1 MFNLTYEFKL
11 KPTQK
16 QIEIFEEWLETHRR
30 VYNHALAERKDW
42 YKSRSCQVQHCSLRC
57 EYIIRADEPRPT
69 FASQCKSLTAA
80 RKENE
85 YLKRVN
91 AQSLQQTLRRLEKAF
106 VSMWEQNHG
115 FPRFKKRDRMRS
127 FSFPQLGQNPLS
139 NGYVKLPVIG
149 AVKVRQS
156 RDIPVGE
163 ACPKGIGGV
172 IKQARVVKRVSGWYV
187 MLTVQWDVSVP
198 SPLPS
203 GYTCGTP
210 RANAVAYGGKT
221 PDASTGGTP
230 TPVACGGKPSCSAG
244 SATYWLPS
252 CSAVSPHGEAVGID
266 VGLTSFVA
274 TSNGLLVKRP
284 RFFVDAE
291 RKLKLLQQRVS
302 KKHIGSNNWHKA
314 QKKVAS
320 LHEYVA
326 SCRKDWHRKLSHQ
339 ICNDAG
345 MVFVED
351 LNLVGL
357 SRSMLG
363 KHCLDAGFGQFFNIL
378 EQTCFKRGVYF
389 QKVDSRKT
397 SQICPNCGVETGKK
411 ELSERTHICSNC
423 GYTTD
428 RDVAAAQVVAIRG
441 LAAVGHTVKMLAEG
455 KFIGI
460 PVTQESPTF

>member
-11 KPTQK
+11 KPTQN
-16 QIEIFEEWLETHRR
+16 QIALFEEWLETHRR
-30 VYNHALAERKDW
+30 VYNHALAERKNW
-42 YKSRSCQVQHCSLRC
+42 YKSRFCQVNACSLRNC
-57 EYIIRADEPRPT
+57 YIIPADAPRPT

-80 RKENE
+80 RNATCFMPGNPSTAVAQENE

-115 FPRFKKRDRMRS
+115 FPRFRKLGRMRS
-127 FSFPQLGQNPLS
+127 FSFPQLGVNPLA
-139 NGYVKLPVIG
+139 NGFVKLPVIG
-149 AVKVRQS
+149 AVKMRQS
-156 RDIPVGE
+156 RDIPN
-163 ACPKGIGGV
+163 GGTV
-172 IKQARVVKRVSGWYV
+172 KQARVVKRISGWYV
-187 MLTVQWDVSVP
+187 MLTVQWNVS
-198 SPLPS
+198 
-203 GYTCGTP
+203 TP
-210 RANAVAYGGKT
+210 QPFDYAQ
-221 PDASTGGTP
+221 
-230 TPVACGGKPSCSAG
+230 GKPM
-244 SATYWLPS
+244 PQ
-252 CSAVSPHGEAVGID
+252 GEAVGID
-266 VGLTSFVA
+266 VGLTSFLA

-302 KKHIGSNNWHKA
+302 RKRIGSNNWHKA
-314 QKKVAS
+314 HKKVAL

-326 SCRKDWHRKLSHQ
+326 NSRKDFHRKLSHQ

-351 LNLVGL
+351 LNLVAL
-357 SRSMLG
+357 SRGMLG

-378 EQTCFKRGVYF
+378 EQTCFKRDVYF
-389 QKVDSRKT
+389 QKVDPRKT
-397 SQICPNCGVETGKK
+397 SQICPNCATQTGKK
-411 ELSERTHICSNC
+411 ELSERTHVCSHC

-428 RDVAAAQVVAIRG
+428 RDVAAAQIVAIRG

-460 PVTQESPTF
+460 PVTQESPCL